1 MDDTFLISFSGGDQP
16 GLISS
21 LAEILDQRG
30 ARLLDVGQAVVH
42 ETLALGM
49 LVRASSS
56 TDTARL
62 EKDLRS
68 RAECLGLRVGFAPV
82 SADGFDHWANAQ
94 AKDRFVLTLL
104 GREITAYQLFR
115 VSAVIAESGLNIDR
129 IERLSGRLSLVTP
142 AEDSYACL
150 ELHVSTGAQPSAMSA
165 GESDA
170 LADQMRASLM
180 ALTHELTLDIA
191 FQKECVFRRNRRLFV
206 FDMDSTLI
214 AGEVIDELAKLAG
227 VGDQVSAITAAA
239 MRGEL
244 DFQQSFRARVALL
257 RGLPEERAQTVLNSV
272 PLVQGAERLIST
284 LKRLGYKTAILSGG
298 FNFFARDLQARLG
311 VDYVFA
317 NDLDIAGGFVTG
329 EVKTPIVDAQRKADL
344 LREIAARENIA
355 LGQVVAVGDG
365 ANDLPMLNIAG
376 MGIAFHAK
384 PLVRERAGNALS
396 YLGLDSLLYLIG
408 IRDRDLPGLTDDA
421 TPVTDI
427 LCG

>member
-329 EVKTPIVDAQRKADL
+329 EVKTAIVDAQRKADL

>member
-317 NDLDIAGGFVTG
+317 NDLDIADGFVTG
-329 EVKTPIVDAQRKADL
+329 EVKTAIVDAQRKADL

>member
-21 LAEILDQRG
+21 LAEILDQHG

-82 SADGFDHWANAQ
+82 SPDGFDHWANAQ
-94 AKDRFVLTLL
+94 TKDRFVLTLL
-104 GREITAYQLFR
+104 GREITGYHLFR
-115 VSAVIAESGLNIDR
+115 VSAVVAESGLNIDR
-129 IERLSGRLSLVTP
+129 IERLSGRLSLATP

-150 ELHVSTGAQPSAMSA
+150 ELHVSTDGP

-170 LADQMRASLM
+170 LADRMRASLM

-257 RGLPEERAQTVLNSV
+257 RGLPEERALAVLNSV

-317 NDLDIAGGFVTG
+317 NDLDIADGIVTG

-344 LREIAARENIA
+344 LREIASRENIS
-355 LGQVVAVGDG
+355 LSQVVAVGDG

-408 IRDRDLPGLTDDA
+408 IRDRDLPGLADAA
-421 TPVTDI
+421 TPMTDI

>member
-1 MDDTFLISFSGGDQP
+1 MDNTFLISFSGADQP

-21 LAEILDQRG
+21 LAGILDQHA
-30 ARLLDVGQAVVH
+30 ARLLDVGQALVH
-42 ETLALGM
+42 ETVALGI
-49 LVRASSS
+49 LVRSSS
-56 TDTARL
+56 LTDTVALESDLRICAERL
-62 EKDLRS
+62 ELHI
-68 RAECLGLRVGFAPV
+68 GFELISPE
-82 SADGFDHWANAQ
+82 GFGHWATAQ
-94 AKDRFVLTLL
+94 TKDRFVLTLL
-104 GREITAYQLFR
+104 GREITARQLFC
-115 VSAVIAESGLNIDR
+115 VSTVIAQSGLNIDR

-150 ELHVSTGAQPSAMSA
+150 ELHVSTGFSALSPA
-165 GESDA
+165 ESDA

-227 VGDQVSAITAAA
+227 VGDRVSAITAAA

-257 RGLPEERAQTVLNSV
+257 RGLPEHRAMAVLNSV

-317 NDLDIAGGFVTG
+317 NDLNIAGGFVTG

-384 PLVRERAGNALS
+384 PLVREKAGNALS

-408 IRDRDLPGLTDDA
+408 IRDRDLPGLTDVA

>member
-317 NDLDIAGGFVTG
+317 NDLDIADGFVTG